1 MAARARVL
9 TSFVVFAVLSGIGL
23 GQTDPQRYEAEIAA
37 FEAADRT
44 SFPPAGGVL
53 FVGSS
58 TIRLWTTLAEDFPG
72 IPVINRGFGGAFI
85 AEVLKYSDRIIL
97 PYRPKAIVLFIGG
110 NDIAD
115 GRTPESVLKTF
126 KQLTDKIHLALPETQ
141 LFYISINPTIA
152 RWNLQAQMDA
162 TNRLLADYIGGQAW
176 ISFIDSAAH
185 MLGPDG
191 KPRIE
196 LLADDSLHLNREGY
210 RMLTSLVKPRLE
222 QALKRALLPK
232 AR

>member
-1 MAARARVL
+1 MAARARLL
-9 TSFVVFAVLSGIGL
+9 TALMVFAVLSGIGPA
-23 GQTDPQRYEAEIAA
+23 QTDPQRYESDIAA
-37 FEAADRT
+37 FEAADRR
-44 SFPPAGGVL
+44 SFPLRGGVL

-72 IPVINRGFGGAFI
+72 IPVINRGFGGASI
-85 AEVLKYSDRIIL
+85 AEVLRYSDRIIL
-97 PYRPKAIVLFIGG
+97 PYRPQAIVLFIGG

-115 GRTPESVLKTF
+115 GRTPESVFKTF
-126 KQLTDKIHLALPETQ
+126 KQLTDKIHLALPETH

-162 TNRLLADYIGGQAW
+162 TNRLLADYIRGKAW
-176 ISFIDSAAH
+176 MSFMDSAAH

-191 KPRIE
+191 RPRKE
-196 LLADDSLHLNREGY
+196 LLADDALHLSPEGY
-210 RMLTSLVKPRLE
+210 RMLTSLIKPRLE
-222 QALKRALLPK
+222 QAVKRAVVPK

>member
-9 TSFVVFAVLSGIGL
+9 TSLMVFAVLSGIGPA
-23 GQTDPQRYEAEIAA
+23 QTDPQRYESDIAA
-37 FEAADRT
+37 FEAADRA
-44 SFPPAGGVL
+44 SFPPADGVL

-72 IPVINRGFGGAFI
+72 IPVINRGFGGASI
-85 AEVLKYSDRIIL
+85 AEVLRYSDRIIL
-97 PYRPKAIVLFIGG
+97 PYRSKVIILFIGG

-115 GRTPESVLKTF
+115 GWAPESVLKTF
-126 KQLTDKIHLALPETQ
+126 KQLTDKIHLALPETH

-162 TNRLLADYIGGQAW
+162 TNRLLADYIGGQDW
-176 ISFIDSAAH
+176 MSFIDSAAL

-191 KPRIE
+191 RPRIE
-196 LLADDSLHLNREGY
+196 LLADDTLHLSPEGY

-222 QALKRALLPK
+222 QVLKRAVVPI